1 MHDRICPTN
10 TPGGAREYALDRSPV
25 ALFPQRFIEDLKAQ
39 ADIVTVIQDYVSLR
53 KTGATYKGLCPFHGE
68 KTPSF
73 HVNRDK
79 GFFHCF
85 GCGVGGDVFKFLE
98 LHDKV
103 GFQEAVKLLAQ
114 RFGMPIPELEAS
126 DEQRAGAAERET
138 LLKIHE
144 AAAAWFTQQ
153 LASPAGARV
162 RSLIDGRGLVSD
174 TATTMALGW
183 APPGRESL
191 SKALQEQGYSQA
203 MVLRSGLVVQ
213 REDGSVV
220 DRFRNRLMIPI
231 CRDTG
236 AIIAFGGR
244 ALEADQQPKYLNSP
258 ETPIY
263 SKGRTLYGLNLAKG
277 AIRQRGFA
285 VLVEGYFDF
294 AQVYQAGIQP
304 VVASCGTA
312 LTPQQAQQLRRFTGK
327 VVLSFDPDAAGQ
339 AAATKSCEMLVAEG
353 FEVNVASL
361 PTGDD
366 PDTFVR
372 KQGGEAY
379 GERLRRSQPYL
390 DYMLDRLAASFN
402 LRSSEGRASFVD
414 ATLPVL
420 DRIPDRTRQELFVKE
435 VASRAGVSEDAIWPR
450 TRKAVTH
457 RHVTPANSQLAG
469 LRDVTKAEKG
479 LIWLLIHDPALA
491 LDALDA
497 LDPAD
502 LEGLASSSVLD
513 LARKLNQDKRFS
525 PSTLLER
532 LSMDEARLVTG
543 VASEGEAH
551 ALDASECTRI
561 LKRLRLER
569 ERGLVQRELDR
580 LQQRPDMDGGE
591 LETLLMRKMGLIREI
606 EELR

>member
-1 MHDRICPTN
+1 M
-10 TPGGAREYALDRSPV
+10 
-25 ALFPQRFIEDLKAQ
+25 ALFPQRFVDDLKQQ

-98 LHDKV
+98 LHEKI
-103 GFQEAVKLLAQ
+103 GFPEAVKQLAQ
-114 RFGMPIPELEAS
+114 RFGMPLPELEQS
-126 DEQRAGAAERET
+126 DDQRAGAQERET

-144 AAAAWFTQQ
+144 VAAAWFSAQ
-153 LASPAGARV
+153 LASAAAARV
-162 RSLIDGRGLVSD
+162 RALVANRGVSD
-174 TATTMALGW
+174 ETGTAIGLGW
-183 APPGRESL
+183 APSQREGLKTALLGQGFSL
-191 SKALQEQGYSQA
+191 PML
-203 MVLRSGLVVQ
+203 LRAGLLVQ
-213 REDGSVV
+213 RDDGSVI

-236 AIIAFGGR
+236 AVIAFGGR

-263 SKGRTLYGLNLAKG
+263 SKGRTLYGLNLSKA
-277 AIRQRGFA
+277 AIRHGGFA

-294 AQVYQAGIQP
+294 AQVFQAGVQP

-339 AAATKSCEMLVAEG
+339 TAATKSCEMLVAEG
-353 FEVNVASL
+353 FEVNVATL
-361 PTGDD
+361 PAGDD

-372 KQGGEAY
+372 KHGGDAY

-390 DYMLDRLAASFN
+390 EYMLDRTAAGFN
-402 LRSSEGRASFVD
+402 LRTSDGKASFVD
-414 ATLPVL
+414 AALPIL

-435 VASRAGVSEDAIWPR
+435 VAARAGVSEDAIWPR
-450 TRKAVTH
+450 AKRAITSRASS
-457 RHVTPANSQLAG
+457 PSSSQLAS
-469 LRDVTKAEKG
+469 LSQVTKAEKG
-479 LIWLLIHDPALA
+479 LIWLLVHDPGQA
-491 LDALDA
+491 LDALGT
-497 LDPAD
+497 LETAD

-513 LARKLNQDKRFS
+513 LARKLNDDRKFS
-525 PSTLLER
+525 PSVLLER
-532 LSMDEARLVTG
+532 LSMADAQVVTG
-543 VASEGEAH
+543 IASESEAH
-551 ALDASECTRI
+551 AHDASECTRI
-561 LKRLRLER
+561 IRRRRWER
-569 ERGLVQRELDR
+569 ERSVVQRDIDQ
-580 LQQRPDMDGGE
+580 LQQQPNGSASAGIE
-591 LETLLMRKMGLIREI
+591 ALLKRKMDLIRMI
-606 EELR
+606 EDLN